1 MEKVFDGFGI
11 ISGAPLSMANNKRDN
26 ENTSQSPGGNFNPI
40 LVPINRHFN
49 LDFITLY
56 KKTMAE
62 LKMTAIIANILGW
75 PLYVFS
81 VYENIENIKSVVL
94 LVLGAIFVC
103 VKIWQAYQK
112 GRATKI
118 ANDRQQFELDCERWD
133 KEDERR
139 RLREITNQQ

>member
-11 ISGAPLSMANNKRDN
+11 ISGAPLNMADNKRDSK
-26 ENTSQSPGGNFNPI
+26 NTSQSPNGNFSPF
-40 LVPINRHFN
+40 LVPVNRYFN

-62 LKMTAIIANILGW
+62 LKLTWIIANMLGW

-81 VYENIENIKSVVL
+81 IFENIENIKSVVL
-94 LVLGAIFVC
+94 LVLGAIFIC

-112 GRATKI
+112 GRTTKI

-139 RLREITNQQ
+139 RQRETINQQ